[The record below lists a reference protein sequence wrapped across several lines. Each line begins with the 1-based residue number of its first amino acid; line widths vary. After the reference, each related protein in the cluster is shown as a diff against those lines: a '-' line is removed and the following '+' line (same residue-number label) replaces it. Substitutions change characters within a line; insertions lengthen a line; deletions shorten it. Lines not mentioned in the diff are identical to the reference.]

1 MQQRFLNRPLLAIL
15 IIGLLGGLAERPA
28 YADSVVVGTGTPA
41 SCTETDLDAGLAVLF
56 PGSSAPGG
64 TLSFDCGP
72 SPHTIVLTS
81 QKFLHDGAVID
92 GGDLVTLSGAHSTRI
107 FWISQQARVTIQHIT
122 LTRGFAEG
130 GGAIF
135 VEPNWSGTYTSLTVD
150 DVQFTNNT
158 SSSFGG
164 AIGAQHTN
172 LLITNSVFRDNSA
185 AQTGGAIS
193 FNDGALT
200 LRASVVGD
208 NEAISEGGGLEVWSA
223 NPLTIEQSSIY
234 SNQLK
239 GTGSFVAG
247 GGMLIYD
254 STGSIHNTSVSYNRA
269 RQGGGMHIMAGSTL
283 EISASQISANLAY
296 VAGAGIY
303 SASGADLTLR
313 EVTLYGNLSYYDGGA
328 IVNSGVLLLQRSLL
342 KSNYGSSGD
351 GGGLLNYGVAEISNS
366 TVSANNAV
374 NGAGIMSVAASTTKV
389 QSSTIVANS
398 AAEKGGGIYTKSSSV
413 TILNSIISA
422 NEALLDGNNCWFDGV
437 SVTIGFSMWSDGSC
451 GSQTVN
457 GNQPLTFPTL
467 HPLGMNGG
475 TTESYLPRS
484 DSTAID
490 AGSCLAG
497 SVDQRGMPRLVGAAC
512 DIGSVETGTL
522 WARVF
527 IPTLTR

>member
-107 FWISQQARVTIQHIT
+107 FWISQQAQVAIQHIT
-122 LTRGFAEG
+122 LTHGFADG
-130 GGAIF
+130 GGAIY
-135 VEPNWSGTYTSLTVD
+135 VEPNWSGAYTSLTVD
-150 DVQFTNNT
+150 DVQFTNNI
-158 SSSFGG
+158 SSSVGG
-164 AIGAQHTN
+164 AIGAQHAN

-185 AQTGGAIS
+185 TSNGGGIS

-200 LRASVVGD
+200 LRDSVVAH
-208 NEAISEGGGLEVWSA
+208 NHASSEGGGLQVWSA
-223 NPLTIEQSSIY
+223 NPLLIEQSTIHNNGLQGIS
-234 SNQLK
+234 
-239 GTGSFVAG
+239 G

-254 STGSIHNTSVSYNRA
+254 STGSIRNTSVTYNFA
-269 RQGGGMHIMAGSTL
+269 RQGGGMYIIGSTL
-283 EISASQISANLAY
+283 EISASRIFMNTTY

-313 EVTLYGNLSYYDGGA
+313 EVTLDWNVSYSGGGG
-328 IVNSGVLLLQRSLL
+328 IVNAGVISLQRSIL
-342 KSNYGSSGD
+342 NNNDGASGN

-366 TVSANNAV
+366 TISENYAM
-374 NGAGIMSVAASTTKV
+374 NGGGIMSVAASATNV
-389 QSSTIVANS
+389 QSSTIVANN
-398 AAEKGGGIYTKSSSV
+398 AAEKGGGIHTGSSQFN
-413 TILNSIISA
+413 ILNSIIGYNLA
-422 NEALLDGNNCWFDGV
+422 EIDGDQCWFAGATA
-437 SVTIGFSMWSDGSC
+437 TIGFSMWSDESC
-451 GSQTVN
+451 GSQAVN
-457 GNQPLTFPTL
+457 GNRPNTPPDLQ
-467 HPLGMNGG
+467 PLGMYGG
-475 TTESYLPRS
+475 ATQSYLPMS
-484 DSTAID
+484 HSSALD

-497 SVDQRGMPRLVGAAC
+497 SVDQRGMPRLVGAEC

-522 WARVF
+522 WRRVF
-527 IPTLTR
+527 LPYLTR